1 MKPIFAT
8 DERIL
13 PFERE
18 KVWHVLANVA
28 VYADWWPRSVGL
40 RVLHA
45 APEIIGSSLP
55 LRPLGGR
62 AFRCRIESLE
72 SPNAMRMKYFGGF
85 IEGQGEWR
93 LEALGSETRVQ
104 FELDV
109 QAVGRFVACLA
120 KRLPLNRFHSYQMK
134 QVLRNLERKVCRTH
148 LHPLK

>member
-1 MKPIFAT
+1 MTPIFAT

-18 KVWHVLANVA
+18 QVWHVLANVA
-28 VYADWWPRSVGL
+28 VYPDWWPRSVGM
-40 RVLHA
+40 RVLHV
-45 APEIIGSSLP
+45 APEIIGSSFQ

-72 SPNAMRMKYFGGF
+72 SLKTMRMRYFGGF

-104 FELDV
+104 YELDV
-109 QAVGRFVACLA
+109 QAAGRVVACIA
-120 KRLPLNRFHSYQMK
+120 KLRPLNRFHSYQMK
-134 QVLRNLERKVCRTH
+134 QVLRNLEGEVRRTH
-148 LHPLK
+148 LRPSR